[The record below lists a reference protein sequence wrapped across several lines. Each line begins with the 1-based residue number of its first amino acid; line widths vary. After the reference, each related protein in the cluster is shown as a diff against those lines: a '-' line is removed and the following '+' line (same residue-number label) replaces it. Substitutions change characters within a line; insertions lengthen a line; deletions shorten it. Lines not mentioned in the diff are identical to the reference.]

1 VSAAPDVT
9 ALAPRPAPVEPAPV
23 VPAPTRAL
31 DPAIYT
37 ADAPP
42 FSPAVLEILA
52 AEPDPD
58 AVEER
63 DGGGGRMLLYV
74 PWIHYQRVLVKAFGP
89 GGFRMVPTAP
99 ARVEGN
105 VMTYKGALLVRAPGQ
120 ATFQFVGEAK
130 GECGMRGGMSSAN
143 AEEGAMSDCLVKC
156 CKRLSIYDHLWDP
169 NWRRA
174 WEKHH
179 AGKKHAQ
186 VKSAPWPSAAP
197 ASGSAPPSSATIA
210 APSSNGPAAAAV
222 EPDEGERDRRGMP
235 SDPGLPATGEQKA
248 AIVSELKAKK
258 WKTGFLRIWMG
269 EVFGIHLTADE
280 AKRAPEALSQ
290 NQADAALTLLIA
302 HGTPMYDRLLA
313 RWRDT
318 GSLRDGEA

>member
-1 VSAAPDVT
+1 MSAAPDVT
-9 ALAPRPAPVEPAPV
+9 AMAPRPAPVESAPV

-179 AGKKHAQ
+179 AGKKHQQ
-186 VKSAPWPSAAP
+186 VKNAPWPSAAP
-197 ASGSAPPSSATIA
+197 AGDAQTAEPPRSPASAPPPAQTSSA
-210 APSSNGPAAAAV
+210 PSVGADGVGSSSSPSPQA
-222 EPDEGERDRRGMP
+222 DTGE
-235 SDPGLPATGEQKA
+235 PATRSRKRPSRGRCA
-248 AIVSELKAKK
+248 
-258 WKTGFLRIWMG
+258 GFSSPPATSSCGCATCSASR
-269 EVFGIHLTADE
+269 
-280 AKRAPEALSQ
+280 
-290 NQADAALTLLIA
+290 
-302 HGTPMYDRLLA
+302 
-313 RWRDT
+313 
-318 GSLRDGEA
+318 